1 MTSRCAQGWGQ
12 WGVGVEG
19 VSLNM
24 YEGPS
29 ILAVLNASVCC
40 WVGKVVKCLLVNRQE
55 ALGVHSLLSLS
66 FSQPCLQLCDISS
79 DGFLSLMDDNGEI
92 RDDIKL
98 PDGDVGAEIKRK
110 HENDEQFMVTVLK
123 SMGTEAAIATK
134 NMAK

>member
-1 MTSRCAQGWGQ
+1 
-12 WGVGVEG
+12 
-19 VSLNM
+19 M
-24 YEGPS
+24 Y
-29 ILAVLNASVCC
+29 ILS
-40 WVGKVVKCLLVNRQE
+40 
-55 ALGVHSLLSLS
+55 SLSLS